1 MSLSIVI
8 PTYTINADLE
18 KMAMDCIKSYKG
30 QGEIIVVED
39 GGWYSDNL
47 REMADTYIYNK
58 QNIGFTA
65 NVNRGWRY
73 ATGDFVAIVSSDTY
87 LVAGNLN
94 DLCIKGKVTSPNIVN
109 QVKPDLSGA
118 FFCVPKEITKERG
131 MLIEGMKIYWSD
143 TEYEERTRDVFQ
155 KVDSVNIYHH
165 QAQTVKAA
173 GCEGHEQAEADKKV
187 YDNLSKL

>member
-1 MSLSIVI
+1 MLDIVI

-18 KMAMDCIKSYKG
+18 NMALKCIQSYKG
-30 QGEIIVVED
+30 QGRIIVVED

-47 REMADTYIYNK
+47 RELADVYIYNK
-58 QNIGFTA
+58 QNVGFTA

-73 ATGDFVAIVSSDTY
+73 ATDDFVAIVSSDTY
-87 LVAGNLN
+87 LIAGELK
-94 DLCIKGKVTSPNIVN
+94 DLCIEGKVTSPNIVN

-118 FFCVPKEITKERG
+118 FFCVPKSVTKDRG

-143 TEYEERTRDVFQ
+143 TEYEERTRDIFE
-155 KVDSVNIYHH
+155 KVEKVNIYHH

-187 YDNLSKL
+187 YDNLS